1 LPRFAGDILPESKE
15 GAIVSL
21 ADKFDTIVGNFIIG
35 NAPTGN
41 VDAYGLRRKAI
52 GIIEILNYHEL
63 DLDLKNIVT
72 YILSLYREI
81 LDFEYSTILENIIG
95 FIKQRLKQML
105 ITDGINPDI
114 FEAVNSQYNRIL
126 LLKKAAYALNKFK
139 STDEFKNVTI
149 AYKRINNILQKA
161 SWLDKEARYS
171 TELFKNDYELTL
183 HLMIEENSKSIP
195 EKINNELFDDIY
207 RNIAKFSKPLNDF
220 FDNVM
225 VMEKDDQIRA
235 NRLGL
240 LLALKK
246 CFDMVADLSKLIY

>member
-1 LPRFAGDILPESKE
+1 MFDKTERLKKYPLFISRNLGYEHCNNRIEQIAILSKCDLLTEMVIEFPELQGNYGENLCIYPMVWYKRGNGILEHYLPRFAGDILPESKE

-81 LDFEYSTILENIIG
+81 LDFECSTILENIVA

-126 LLKKAAYALNKFK
+126 LLKKLPM
-139 STDEFKNVTI
+139 
-149 AYKRINNILQKA
+149 
-161 SWLDKEARYS
+161 
-171 TELFKNDYELTL
+171 
-183 HLMIEENSKSIP
+183 H
-195 EKINNELFDDIY
+195 
-207 RNIAKFSKPLNDF
+207 
-220 FDNVM
+220 
-225 VMEKDDQIRA
+225 
-235 NRLGL
+235 
-240 LLALKK
+240 
-246 CFDMVADLSKLIY
+246 